1 MQSLFKQKW
10 VVLLKW
16 PLSKRIMKI
25 YISAFILVGLCS
37 SVLAQSDT
45 IVNPGSVDGI
55 PYYEQLY
62 KYRVYRSID
71 LSERQNAGF
80 KSIQSDIAKFILAS
94 IKNGKLNVY
103 DDSLKRVQTVSE
115 TLISNTA
122 VMAEPYDSKKGYV
135 TSEAVSVGG
144 VNYTSIRNDNQG
156 HPTSDAGWWEKS
168 ADQTE
173 YIGIDQILGLELRED
188 VIFDKRRSRLFY
200 DIQALGILAQK
211 SGEDALNPRG
221 YILYKDFFN
230 LVQAYS
236 HSKNLAERDMVMW
249 RNRYNPAENRLFTDA
264 FKLRLFHGV
273 ISKVENPDDLDI
285 VSIITRNGR
294 SYREAIYAR
303 WEEEL
308 KMMEKEHNLWEY

>member
-1 MQSLFKQKW
+1 MKNLIWLVLFIGLSN
-10 VVLLKW
+10 LL
-16 PLSKRIMKI
+16 
-25 YISAFILVGLCS
+25 F
-37 SVLAQSDT
+37 AQTDT

-55 PYYEQLY
+55 PYYEQM
-62 KYRVYRSID
+62 YRFRVSRNVD

-80 KSIQSDIAKFILAS
+80 KSRQSDIARFILAA
-94 IKNGKLNVY
+94 IKSGKLNVY
-103 DDSLKRVQTVSE
+103 DDSLKRVQTVNE

-122 VMAEPYDSKKGYV
+122 VMAEAYDPTKSYI
-135 TSEAVSVGG
+135 TSEAVSFRGI
-144 VNYTSIRNDNQG
+144 NYTSIRNDNVG

-168 ADQTE
+168 TDQTE
-173 YIGIDQILGLELRED
+173 FIGVEQILGLELRED
-188 VIFDKRRSRLFY
+188 VIFDKRRSRLYY
-200 DIQALGILAQK
+200 DMQALGILAQK
-211 SGEDALNPRG
+211 SGEESLNPRG

-236 HSKNLAERDMVMW
+236 HSKNLAERDMVLW
-249 RNRYNPAENRLFTDA
+249 RNRYNPAENKLFTDA

-273 ISKVENPDDLDI
+273 ILKVENPDDLDI

-294 SYREAIYAR
+294 SYSEAVYAR